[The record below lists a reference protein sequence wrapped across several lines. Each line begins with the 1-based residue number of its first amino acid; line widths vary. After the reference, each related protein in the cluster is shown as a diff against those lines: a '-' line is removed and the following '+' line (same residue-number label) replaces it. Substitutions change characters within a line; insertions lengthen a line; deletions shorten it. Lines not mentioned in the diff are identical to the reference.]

1 MKRPFVLGLTG
12 SVGMGKSTTATMFAE
27 AGVPVWDAD
36 AVVHRLYA
44 SGGAG
49 VDAIRRLCAEC
60 IVDGAVDRTRLKT
73 WLGGDP
79 KKLATLESVV
89 HPLVSQDRNA
99 FIAQSE
105 DPVIL
110 LDIPLLYEIEADGL
124 CDAVVVVT
132 APEDIQRD
140 RVRSRPGMT
149 EALLQDILTRQM
161 PDAKKRDKADYII
174 ETLTLEGA
182 SRQVQDV
189 LKDIR
194 DRIDARNRVGHGNNG
209 IRP

>member
-12 SVGMGKSTTATMFAE
+12 SVGMGKSTTAAMFAE

-44 SGGAG
+44 PGGSG
-49 VDAIRRLCAEC
+49 VDAISQLCPEC
-60 IVDGAVDRTRLKT
+60 IVDEAVDRTCLKS

-79 KKLATLESVV
+79 EKLATLESVV
-89 HPLVSQDRNA
+89 HPLVSQDRSA
-99 FIAQSE
+99 FIAGAE
-105 DPVIL
+105 DPVIV
-110 LDIPLLYEIEADGL
+110 LDIPLLYEVGADGL

-132 APEDIQRD
+132 APEDTQRT
-140 RVRSRPGMT
+140 RVLSRPGMT
-149 EALLQDILTRQM
+149 EAHLQDILTRQM
-161 PDAKKRDKADYII
+161 PDAQKRAKADYII

-182 SRQVQDV
+182 TRQVQDV
-189 LKDIR
+189 LRDIR